1 VSDVVLP
8 LKSELSK
15 LVVAVGDWADVG
27 TRPWHRRRKSTG
39 WRRGRS
45 YGGCCPN
52 CSRIPG

>member
-27 TRPWHRRRKSTG
+27 TPAMTSASQEQGVAAGPVVRRLLPELFEDS
-39 WRRGRS
+39 W
-45 YGGCCPN
+45 
-52 CSRIPG
+52 